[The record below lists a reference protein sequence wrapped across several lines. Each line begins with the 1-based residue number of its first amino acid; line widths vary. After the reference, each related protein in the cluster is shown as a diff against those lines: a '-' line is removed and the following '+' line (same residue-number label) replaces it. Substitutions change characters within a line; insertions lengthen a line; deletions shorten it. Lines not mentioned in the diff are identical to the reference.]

1 MQPRRV
7 YPGRDRAP
15 VVGDPRV
22 PQQTPLLSVLKQPL
36 HLLLSAHFQHLTAR
50 ENFALETVE
59 TLQVVLLLDDALEFV
74 VDLHVVEVQPFF
86 EGAERVFGGL
96 EQVVL
101 GDK

>member
-1 MQPRRV
+1 M
-7 YPGRDRAP
+7 
-15 VVGDPRV
+15 
-22 PQQTPLLSVLKQPL
+22 
-36 HLLLSAHFQHLTAR
+36 
-50 ENFALETVE
+50 
-59 TLQVVLLLDDALEFV
+59 LLLDDALEFV